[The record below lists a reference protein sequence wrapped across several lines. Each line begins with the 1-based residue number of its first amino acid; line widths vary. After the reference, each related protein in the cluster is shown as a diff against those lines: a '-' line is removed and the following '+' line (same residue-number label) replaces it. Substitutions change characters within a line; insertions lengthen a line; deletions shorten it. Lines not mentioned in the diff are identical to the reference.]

1 MLAWHAC
8 LFLKGMAILIRKTK
22 IVCTLGPATD
32 DPEVLKQLILSGMD
46 VARFNFSHQNQTIH
60 RERINQLK
68 KMREEL
74 KRPIATI
81 LDTKGPEVRLGSF
94 VGNKVEIKSGQRYI
108 LTTKKCEGDDKKS
121 FISFP
126 GLVNDVSIGTKILVD
141 DGLIELVVAEIKGTE
156 IICDVINGGFLSNN
170 KGVNIPGVKLSM
182 PYLSEQDISDIKFG
196 IEMGFDFIAA
206 SFVTSADDLIQ
217 IRQVLDEEHCH
228 HIKLVAKIEN
238 AEGVDNI
245 DDILRVTDGIMIAR
259 GDLGVEIP
267 FERIPV
273 IQKKLIKKAYN
284 AGKQV
289 ITATQMLDSMMK
301 NPRPTRAEAN
311 DVASAIYDGTSAIM
325 LSGETAAGDYPIETI
340 KAMASIAR
348 TTEHDID
355 YLRRFRLR
363 DIDELPNVTNAISH
377 ATVTTAH
384 DLNARAIITVTK
396 TGQTARLISKYRPSY
411 PIISCTTEPTIL
423 RQMNMSWGV
432 TPLLIDEKEST
443 DELFDA
449 AVEAAE
455 ANNLVDNGDLVV
467 ITAGVPLGVSGTT
480 NMMKVHVIGDVLVSG
495 IGITNTTACG
505 NLCVCDNEEEAI
517 ERFKEGDILVG
528 PQTSNNLLSIMRKS
542 SGIVTEQDGLN
553 SHAAIVGLALD
564 IPVIVGAKNA
574 TKILKCGATV
584 TIDAIQGIVS
594 SNQNCIRK

>member
-1 MLAWHAC
+1 
-8 LFLKGMAILIRKTK
+8 MAILIRKTK

-32 DPEVLKQLILSGMD
+32 DPEVLRQLILSGMD

-68 KMREEL
+68 KLRDEL

-108 LTTKKCEGDDKKS
+108 LSTKQCEGDDKKS
-121 FISFP
+121 FISFA

-182 PYLSEQDISDIKFG
+182 PYLSDQDISDIKFG

-363 DIDELPNVTNAISH
+363 DVDELPNVTNAISH

-384 DLNARAIITVTK
+384 DLNARVIITVTK
-396 TGQTARLISKYRPSY
+396 TGQTARLISKYRPLY
-411 PIISCTTEPTIL
+411 PIISCTTEPTVL

-432 TPLLIDEKEST
+432 TPLLIEEKEST

-455 ANNLVDNGDLVV
+455 KNNLVDNGDLVV
-467 ITAGVPLGVSGTT
+467 ITAGVPLGISGTT
-480 NMMKVHVIGDVLVSG
+480 NMMKVQVIGNVLVSG
-495 IGITNTTACG
+495 KGITNTTACG

-517 ERFKEGDILVG
+517 ERFEDGDILVV
-528 PQTSNNLLSIMRKS
+528 PQTTNNLLSIMRKS
-542 SGIVTEQDGLN
+542 SGIVTEQDGMN

-584 TIDAIQGIVS
+584 TIDAVQGIVS
-594 SNQNCIRK
+594 SNQNCSIK

>member
-1 MLAWHAC
+1 M
-8 LFLKGMAILIRKTK
+8 IRKTK
-22 IVCTLGPATD
+22 IVCTLGPSTD

-60 RERINQLK
+60 RERMNQLK
-68 KMREEL
+68 KLRDEL
-74 KRPIATI
+74 KRPIATL

-94 VGNKVEIKSGQRYI
+94 VGNKVEIKSGQSYI
-108 LTTKKCEGDDKKS
+108 LTTKQCEGDDKKS

-126 GLVNDVSIGTKILVD
+126 GLVNDVSIGNKILVD

-206 SFVTSADDLIQ
+206 SFVRSADDLIL
-217 IRQVLDEEHCH
+217 IRQVLDEQQCH
-228 HIKLVAKIEN
+228 HIRIVAKIEN

-245 DDILRVTDGIMIAR
+245 DDILRVADGIMIAR

-273 IQKKLIKKAYN
+273 IQKKLIERAYN

-355 YLRRFRLR
+355 YLRRFKLR

-396 TGQTARLISKYRPSY
+396 TGQTARLISKYRPLY

-449 AVEAAE
+449 AVQAAE
-455 ANNLVDNGDLVV
+455 ANKLVDNGVLVV

-495 IGITNTTACG
+495 KGITNTTGCG

-517 ERFKEGDILVG
+517 ERFKDGDILVV

-542 SGIVTEQDGLN
+542 SGIVTEQDGMN

-564 IPVIVGAKNA
+564 IPVIVGAKDA

-594 SNQNCIRK
+594 SNQNCLIK

>member
-1 MLAWHAC
+1 MPAC
-8 LFLKGMAILIRKTK
+8 LKGMAILIRKTK

-32 DPEVLKQLILSGMD
+32 DPDILRQLILSGMD

-68 KMREEL
+68 LMRDEL
-74 KRPIATI
+74 KRPIATL

-94 VGNKVEIKSGQRYI
+94 VDNKVEIKSGQQYT
-108 LTTKKCEGDDKKS
+108 LTTQQCVGDGIKS
-121 FISFP
+121 FVSFP
-126 GLVNDVSIGTKILVD
+126 GLVNDVSIGTKILID

-156 IICDVINGGFLSNN
+156 IVCDVINGGFLSNN

-196 IEMGFDFIAA
+196 IEMEFDFIAA

-228 HIKLVAKIEN
+228 HIRLVAKIEN

-245 DDILRVTDGIMIAR
+245 DDIIRVADGIMIAR

-355 YLRRFRLR
+355 YLRRFKLR

-396 TGQTARLISKYRPSY
+396 TGQTARLISKYRPLY

-449 AVEAAE
+449 AVQAAE
-455 ANNLVDNGDLVV
+455 ANKLVDNGDLVV
-467 ITAGVPLGVSGTT
+467 ITAGVPLGISGTT

-495 IGITNTTACG
+495 KGITNTTACG

-517 ERFKEGDILVG
+517 DRFEDGDILVV

-542 SGIVTEQDGLN
+542 SGIVTEQDGMN

-564 IPVIVGAKNA
+564 IPVIVGAKDA

-594 SNQNCIRK
+594 SNQDCKLK

>member
-1 MLAWHAC
+1 M
-8 LFLKGMAILIRKTK
+8 IRKTK
-22 IVCTLGPATD
+22 IVCTLGPSTD

-60 RERINQLK
+60 RERMNQLK
-68 KMREEL
+68 KLRDEL
-74 KRPIATI
+74 KRPIATL

-94 VGNKVEIKSGQRYI
+94 VGNKVEIKSGQSYI
-108 LTTKKCEGDDKKS
+108 LTTKQCEGDDKKS

-206 SFVTSADDLIQ
+206 SFVRSADDLIL
-217 IRQVLDEEHCH
+217 IRQVLDEQQCH
-228 HIKLVAKIEN
+228 HIRIVAKIEN

-245 DDILRVTDGIMIAR
+245 DDILRVADGIMIAR

-273 IQKKLIKKAYN
+273 IQKKLIERAYN

-355 YLRRFRLR
+355 YLRRFKLR

-396 TGQTARLISKYRPSY
+396 TGQTARLISKYRPLY

-449 AVEAAE
+449 AVQAAE
-455 ANNLVDNGDLVV
+455 ANKLVDNGDLVV

-495 IGITNTTACG
+495 KGITNTTGCG

-517 ERFKEGDILVG
+517 ERFKDGDILVV

-542 SGIVTEQDGLN
+542 SGIVTEQDGMN

-564 IPVIVGAKNA
+564 IPVIVGAKDA

-594 SNQNCIRK
+594 SNQNCLIK

>member
-1 MLAWHAC
+1 MPAWHAC

-517 ERFKEGDILVG
+517 ERFKEGDILVV

>member
-517 ERFKEGDILVG
+517 ERFKEGDILVV

>member
-1 MLAWHAC
+1 
-8 LFLKGMAILIRKTK
+8 MAILIRKTK
-22 IVCTLGPATD
+22 IVCTLGPSTD

-60 RERINQLK
+60 RERMNQLK
-68 KMREEL
+68 KLRDEL
-74 KRPIATI
+74 KRPIATL

-94 VGNKVEIKSGQRYI
+94 VGNKVEIKSGQSYI
-108 LTTKKCEGDDKKS
+108 LTTKQCEGDDKKS

-206 SFVTSADDLIQ
+206 SFVRSADDLIL
-217 IRQVLDEEHCH
+217 IRQVLDEQQCH
-228 HIKLVAKIEN
+228 HIRIVAKIEN

-245 DDILRVTDGIMIAR
+245 DDILRVADGIMIAR

-273 IQKKLIKKAYN
+273 IQKKLIERAYN

-355 YLRRFRLR
+355 YLRRFKLR

-396 TGQTARLISKYRPSY
+396 TGQTARLISKYRPLY

-449 AVEAAE
+449 AVQAAE
-455 ANNLVDNGDLVV
+455 ANKLVDNGDLVV

-495 IGITNTTACG
+495 KGITNTTGCG

-517 ERFKEGDILVG
+517 ERFKDGDILVV

-542 SGIVTEQDGLN
+542 SGIVTEQDGMN

-564 IPVIVGAKNA
+564 IPVIVGAKDA

-594 SNQNCIRK
+594 SNQNCLIK